1 MGKLEV
7 RLLGPFE
14 VLIGGKPVEVP
25 GAKRQALVACLA
37 LRSGRVV
44 PTDTLVEALWGS
56 DLPSAPRNAVQ
67 HHVTRL
73 RRALGPDT
81 IRLAADGYALEGAV
95 VDAMEFEE
103 LLAAARGA
111 LRAGDARGAADT
123 IADALALWRGPALL
137 GLPQSSWATAE
148 AGRLNSLRL
157 DALEERFEAALVLGE
172 HAHLA
177 PAIRAALEESP
188 FRERLWGQLML
199 ALYRSGRQA
208 DALEVFQEA
217 RQMLLEELALEPG
230 PELRRLQE
238 AILAHD
244 PAIAPV
250 PVARQRRGNL
260 PASSTSFIGREAEL
274 AQVAELLRAHR
285 AVTLTGPPG
294 VGKSRLALEAVRSA
308 ESELRDGAWHVDL
321 ARAAS
326 SADVVRLAAQCL
338 DVRGADPLARA
349 VARLRETDAMLV
361 FDSCEH
367 VIEETARVVE
377 AVLRGCPG
385 VRVLATSREVLH
397 VPGEVRFAVSPLAV
411 PDLGSSDAV
420 GVPAVELF
428 TARAR
433 AARPGFRLT
442 DEDAWLAAEISRLVD
457 GLPLA
462 IELAAARVNVLGL
475 AEILSLVTRRLELL
489 RDQPATDAGRGA
501 LATLVEWSYDLL
513 HADEKTLLHHVA
525 VHRGGA
531 PLAAL
536 VEAGADHGLDEMTVV
551 ELLGTLVDKSIVTV
565 SFPSASAR
573 YDLLDTVRDYA
584 LDRLAAGG
592 GLVAARNA
600 HAEYFA
606 TLADAARGALRGPEW
621 RPWVGRLELER
632 DNLWAALT
640 YAHEASDAGIAGR
653 LGTLAW
659 YFTLAE
665 RVSEGRRFV
674 ELALASASEDA
685 PVPLRLELEAFRCFF
700 ATEELD
706 LDTAI
711 EIGERALVAT
721 EPLPPQAALVE
732 AALALARAESG
743 DSERAAVLAERA
755 HSRLPPTGDDWSTAV
770 CSLMRAQV
778 AALAGDVST
787 VAAMAAQA
795 HRHAGAIGF
804 DAFQVPALL
813 LEAWVSERQC
823 DESAAAE
830 AYQRAFALAG
840 SAGFADHAAFALAG
854 LGWVAFASGDLRKA
868 EELERR
874 ALAAAEAA
882 RSPWAAADARVRLGR
897 VLAAAGDVDSAEALY
912 LSALEWSDRQ
922 RPHEARES
930 LFLAL
935 SEDPGTAARA
945 GLDDLGRP
953 GGSAAVSTGAEAALT
968 P

>member
-1 MGKLEV
+1 M
-7 RLLGPFE
+7 
-14 VLIGGKPVEVP
+14 
-25 GAKRQALVACLA
+25 
-37 LRSGRVV
+37 
-44 PTDTLVEALWGS
+44 
-56 DLPSAPRNAVQ
+56 
-67 HHVTRL
+67 
-73 RRALGPDT
+73 
-81 IRLAADGYALEGAV
+81 
-95 VDAMEFEE
+95 
-103 LLAAARGA
+103 
-111 LRAGDARGAADT
+111 
-123 IADALALWRGPALL
+123 
-137 GLPQSSWATAE
+137 
-148 AGRLNSLRL
+148 
-157 DALEERFEAALVLGE
+157 
-172 HAHLA
+172 
-177 PAIRAALEESP
+177 
-188 FRERLWGQLML
+188 
-199 ALYRSGRQA
+199 
-208 DALEVFQEA
+208 
-217 RQMLLEELALEPG
+217 
-230 PELRRLQE
+230 
-238 AILAHD
+238 
-244 PAIAPV
+244 
-250 PVARQRRGNL
+250 
-260 PASSTSFIGREAEL
+260 
-274 AQVAELLRAHR
+274 
-285 AVTLTGPPG
+285 
-294 VGKSRLALEAVRSA
+294 
-308 ESELRDGAWHVDL
+308 
-321 ARAAS
+321 
-326 SADVVRLAAQCL
+326 
-338 DVRGADPLARA
+338 
-349 VARLRETDAMLV
+349 
-361 FDSCEH
+361 
-367 VIEETARVVE
+367 
-377 AVLRGCPG
+377 
-385 VRVLATSREVLH
+385 
-397 VPGEVRFAVSPLAV
+397 
-411 PDLGSSDAV
+411 
-420 GVPAVELF
+420 ELF

-433 AARPGFRLT
+433 AARPGFELT

-475 AEILSLVTRRLELL
+475 AEILALVRRRLELL
-489 RDQPATDAGRGA
+489 RDQPATDAGRAA

-531 PLAAL
+531 PLPAL

-565 SFPSASAR
+565 SFPSAAAR

-584 LDRLAAGG
+584 LERLAEGG
-592 GLVAARNA
+592 GLVAARKA

-606 TLADAARGALRGPEW
+606 TLADAAHGALRGPEW
-621 RPWVGRLELER
+621 RAWVGRLELER

-674 ELALASASEDA
+674 ELALATASDDA
-685 PVPLRLELEAFRCFF
+685 PAPLRLELEGFLCFF

-732 AALALARAESG
+732 AALALALAESG
-743 DSERAAVLAERA
+743 DGERAAVLAEQA
-755 HSRLPPTGDDWSTAV
+755 HARLQPTGDDWSIAV
-770 CSLMRAQV
+770 TSLMRAQV

-813 LEAWVSERQC
+813 LEAWVAERRS

-840 SAGFADHAAFALAG
+840 NAGFADHAAFALAG

-882 RSPWAAADARVRLGR
+882 RSPWAAAHARVRLGR
-897 VLAAAGDVDSAEALY
+897 VLAAAGDADSAEALY

-935 SEDPGTAARA
+935 AEDPGTAARA
-945 GLDDLGRP
+945 GLDDLGQP
-953 GGSAAVSTGAEAALT
+953 GGVPPCPRAPRPL
-968 P
+968 

>member
-14 VLIGGKPVEVP
+14 VVAGGKPVDVP

-37 LRSGRVV
+37 LRPGRVV
-44 PTDTLVEALWGS
+44 STDTLVEALWDSG
-56 DLPSAPRNAVQ
+56 LPAAPRNAVQ

-103 LLAAARGA
+103 LLAVARGA
-111 LRAGDARGAADT
+111 LRTGDARGATDT

-148 AGRLNSLRL
+148 AGRLDSLRL
-157 DALEERFEAALVLGE
+157 DALEERFEAALALGE
-172 HAHLA
+172 HAHLV

-250 PVARQRRGNL
+250 PVAPQRLGNV
-260 PASSTSFIGREAEL
+260 PAPSTSFVDREAEL
-274 AQVAELLRAHR
+274 TQVVELLRAHR
-285 AVTLTGPPG
+285 LVTLTGPPG
-294 VGKSRLALEAVRSA
+294 VGKSRLALEAVRSV
-308 ESELRDGAWHVDL
+308 EGELRDGAWHVDL
-321 ARAAS
+321 TRAAN
-326 SADVVRLAAQCL
+326 SADVVRLAAQSL
-338 DVRGADPLARA
+338 DLRGGDPLART
-349 VARLRETDAMLV
+349 VARLRETDAMLM

-367 VIEETARVVE
+367 VIEETARVVG
-377 AVLRGCPG
+377 ALLRDCPG

-397 VPGEVRFAVSPLAV
+397 VPGEVRFTVEPLAV
-411 PDLGSSDAV
+411 PDLGSSDGV
-420 GVPAVELF
+420 DVPAVELF

-433 AARPGFRLT
+433 AARPGFELT
-442 DEDAWLAAEISRLVD
+442 DENAWLAAEISRLVD

-475 AEILSLVTRRLELL
+475 AEILSLVRRRLELL
-489 RDQPATDAGRGA
+489 GDQPKTDASRAA

-513 HADEKTLLHHVA
+513 HADEKTLLHYVA

-536 VEAGADHGLDEMTVV
+536 AAAGADHGLDEMTVV

-565 SFPSASAR
+565 AFPSADAR
-573 YDLLDTVRDYA
+573 FDLLDTVRDYA
-584 LDRLAAGG
+584 LERLVEGG
-592 GLVAARNA
+592 DLTAVRRA
-600 HAEYFA
+600 HAEHFA
-606 TLADAARGALRGPEW
+606 TLADAAHGALRGPEW
-621 RPWVGRLELER
+621 REWVGRLELER
-632 DNLWAALT
+632 DNLWAALA
-640 YAHEASDAGIAGR
+640 YAHEAGEAGIAGR

-665 RVSEGRRFV
+665 HVSEGRRFV
-674 ELALASASEDA
+674 ELALASASESA
-685 PVPLRLELEAFRCFF
+685 PDPLRFELEGFLCFF

-732 AALALARAESG
+732 GSLALAFAESG
-743 DSERAAVLAERA
+743 DGERAAVLAEQA
-755 HSRLPPTGDDWSTAV
+755 HARLQPTGDDWIIAAT
-770 CSLMRAQV
+770 SLLRGQV
-778 AALAGDVST
+778 AALAGNVPT
-787 VAAMAAQA
+787 VAAMAAHA
-795 HRHAGAIGF
+795 YRHAGAIGF
-804 DAFQVPALL
+804 DALQVPALL
-813 LEAWVSERQC
+813 LEAWVAEQRS
-823 DESAAAE
+823 DESAATE
-830 AYQRAFALAG
+830 AYQRAFAAAG
-840 SAGFADHAAFALAG
+840 NAGFADHAAFALAG
-854 LGWVAFASGDLRKA
+854 LGWVAFATGDLRKA
-868 EELERR
+868 EELERG

-897 VLAAAGDVDSAEALY
+897 VLAAAGDAAGAEALY
-912 LSALEWSDRQ
+912 RSVLDWSDRQ

-935 SEDPGTAARA
+935 AGDPGSAARA

-953 GGSAAVSTGAEAALT
+953 EIAAMSSGAETT
-968 P
+968 PTPR